1 MRVGR
6 GSPIKSLIVAVS
18 LAAAALQTLRA
29 QDVAVQIDDFISQYH
44 QLRQFNGAVLVGKLD
59 SVVYEAGF
67 GLANM
72 DWGIPNTP
80 DTKFRVGSVTKQFTA
95 TVILKLVEEGKLRLD
110 GKITDYLPDYPR
122 ETGDRITIHH
132 LLTHSSGI
140 PSYTGFPDFQTQ
152 YMRNPFTP
160 DSFVT
165 VFSGMELEF
174 EPGTTFRYNNSGY
187 FLLGVIIEHVT
198 GLPFHEVLRQMVLDP
213 LGLEDTGYDHNQE
226 IIQRRASGY
235 AKTLTGYENA
245 EYLDMSLPYAA
256 GSLYSTP
263 RDLFK
268 WDQLLRAGEVFAEP
282 HSAESM
288 FTPHLQNYGYGW
300 VIRDLPIGNDG
311 KKVKLVEHGGGI
323 NGFITGFWRLVDD
336 GYTVIV
342 MDNTEG
348 SKVTAVQ
355 QGIVNILYG
364 EPAVRAK
371 HSVAETL
378 LKIIEERGIE
388 AAVQRY
394 SELKAAGSEDYDF
407 GQAELNA
414 LGYHYLDEGDIATA
428 TTLLELNVEA
438 YPDSFNTYDSLAE
451 ALLRAADTAGA
462 AANYRKSVELNP
474 SNENGKRMLAQLGVE
489 LDAGLGDAVTVSPE
503 VLLRYAG
510 DYELRSDLT
519 IKITFEDGV
528 LLGQATGQ
536 GKVELVATSET
547 HFFVEVVEAQ
557 ITFDVADDGTVN
569 GLTLYH
575 GGASLYAAKV
585 R

>member
-1 MRVGR
+1 M
-6 GSPIKSLIVAVS
+6 KSLIVAVS

-388 AAVQRY
+388 AAVQRH